1 MFLNVKLFALTICLF
16 IGSTQFVHAQ
26 FPKSLTDGTYDP
38 TVKGN
43 KTGVLIKPPFS
54 GKRNDTSPIGPF
66 SSGPTGPKAGRDFTR
81 IVIKNNSSRSMRVA
95 VDFTPFSANG
105 QTGRVT
111 KTWYQMDPGGQIY
124 IGDTNVRWFAFYAE
138 SLDQSVTWGGDTMI
152 TVPRDDGSQ
161 SVGFRVVDTG
171 SQRLDTWTVPL
182 GD

>member
-1 MFLNVKLFALTICLF
+1 MSTQIKNCLLGLAILFSLTATASAQGLGGLTNGSIDPFNKNNKLGGSFSRPKPNP
-16 IGSTQFVHAQ
+16 GSTSWEAAPV
-26 FPKSLTDGTYDP
+26 
-38 TVKGN
+38 
-43 KTGVLIKPPFS
+43 
-54 GKRNDTSPIGPF
+54 GPQ
-66 SSGPTGPKAGRDFTR
+66 AGRDFTR

-124 IGDTNVRWFAFYAE
+124 VGDTNVQWFAFYAE

-152 TVPRDDGSQ
+152 TVPRDTGSQ

-171 SQRLDTWTVPL
+171 SQRQATWAVPL